1 MGAPHE
7 QPFMARATCA
17 RHKQLLACRRSGS
30 AEMQARDACAF
41 GLYGMCFV
49 PEAHASFEEALV
61 HFYGDGGPDQQGD
74 TQLSATDRLQ
84 MACWQ
89 SY

>member
-7 QPFMARATCA
+7 QPSMARAACA

-30 AEMQARDACAF
+30 AEVQARDACAF

-49 PEAHASFEEALV
+49 PGAHASLEGALV
-61 HFYGDGGPDQQGD
+61 HFCGDGGPAASWHAGS
-74 TQLSATDRLQ
+74 LANPGWSPG
-84 MACWQ
+84 
-89 SY
+89 SG